1 MKRFSSTGL
10 KIFILICI
18 GSLLLAGF
26 SRMAGQYSET
36 WLQDQPLSLD
46 VKVLRQSRG
55 TSCGEAVIAMVYNYG
70 SPQGPITEEQVIDY
84 ATAQGYYTED
94 LSPFT
99 SPANMGKIA
108 RHYVKDVSSGIVLN
122 SDEGL
127 SLLVQNL
134 QNGEPVIIDVLSNF
148 KDPESEAH
156 FIVVTG
162 VSVDTNRNHAVVIQY
177 NDPFTG
183 IKESADWT
191 GKTGIWNAWQN
202 NRDPGGSGW
211 WMVLSPP

>member
-1 MKRFSSTGL
+1 
-10 KIFILICI
+10 
-18 GSLLLAGF
+18 
-26 SRMAGQYSET
+26 
-36 WLQDQPLSLD
+36 
-46 VKVLRQSRG
+46 
-55 TSCGEAVIAMVYNYG
+55 MVYNYG

-134 QNGEPVIIDVLSNF
+134 QNGELVIIDVLSNF

-162 VSVDTNRNHAVVIQY
+162 ISVDTNRNNAVVIHY
-177 NDPFTG
+177 NDPFSG